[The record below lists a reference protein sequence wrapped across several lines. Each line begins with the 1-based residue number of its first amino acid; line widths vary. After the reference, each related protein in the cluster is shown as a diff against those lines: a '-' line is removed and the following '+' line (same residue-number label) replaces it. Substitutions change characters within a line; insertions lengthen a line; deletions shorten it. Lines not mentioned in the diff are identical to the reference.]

1 MGMSNMN
8 YRFLSHIDAPKRILT
23 LTLDE
28 LVLATIGFML
38 LVISN
43 QKILVSFLS
52 FGLLAG
58 CRHLKKG
65 GGPKALLVLAYW
77 YLPKAV
83 TQFFLPRLPAS
94 HHRVWLA

>member
-1 MGMSNMN
+1 MSNMN

-28 LVLATIGFML
+28 LVIAITGFML

-43 QKILVSFLS
+43 QKIFVSLLS
-52 FGLLAG
+52 FSLLAG
-58 CRHLKKG
+58 CRHMKKG
-65 GGPKALLVLAYW
+65 NGPKALLVLAYW
-77 YLPKAV
+77 YLPKAI

-94 HHRVWLA
+94 HQRVWIA

>member
-1 MGMSNMN
+1 MSNMN

-28 LVLATIGFML
+28 LVIAIIGFML

-43 QKILVSFLS
+43 QKILVSVLS

-58 CRHLKKG
+58 CRYLKKG
-65 GGPKALLVLAYW
+65 AGPKALLVLAYW
-77 YLPKAV
+77 YLPKTV

-94 HHRVWLA
+94 HYRVWLA